1 MNIKHMTRVVLL
13 ILTLCMSISAA
24 YATTLS
30 VRTEPESVAPGEP
43 FNLILELDE
52 NAPSGLPDFGPLAHD
67 FHIHG
72 TAHSASYMYTNGQS
86 KASTRWTVTLVPK
99 HTGKVT
105 IPPIQVGKAR
115 SRPIAL
121 NIGRHSAP
129 QVSPHPH
136 PVDNALFIQTRLSD
150 KSPLINQQLLYTVK
164 IFHSSS
170 ILDAAYQP
178 PSLANALIVPLGNN
192 RQYQVIEKGRPYLVE
207 EQKYAFFPQKSG
219 MQVLFPPKFQ
229 ALIYD
234 DIPRRAEA
242 HGDSASVDVS
252 PIPSDF
258 TQSTWLPAKA
268 VSLSE
273 HYDQTDK
280 KMPEGSTL
288 TRTIMLKAVG
298 LPAELLPPLD
308 VVKKDSF
315 KSYPERPSF
324 NNTIEGNNVVGS
336 TTIKINYLLN
346 HSGDIIIPEETITW
360 FNTETQQKTTVSLP
374 ARTLHVTPD
383 IVHQKVENSLPPK
396 AKTTLSAAEAPSPTA
411 PQRSTT
417 FMHELVFHIALLSI
431 FVIGCILFFFTQKRR
446 APTPLRPKV
455 HLKALKNACRTHQ
468 PDKTRDALLAWAR
481 TVWPNHPM
489 LNLDDI
495 IQQTNNSN
503 IETALHQLS
512 EALYHPQ
519 KSAAWQGNNLW
530 DAIQDFAKSHRGT
543 SKKKTIKN
551 PLPPINP

>member
-1 MNIKHMTRVVLL
+1 MTIKHITHVVLL
-13 ILTLCMSISAA
+13 ILTLCMFTRMTH
-24 YATTLS
+24 ATTLS
-30 VRTEPESVAPGEP
+30 AHTEPDSVGPSEP

-52 NAPSGLPDFGPLAHD
+52 NAPPGLPDFGPLTHD

-99 HTGKVT
+99 RTGKVT
-105 IPPIQVGKAR
+105 IPSIQVGRAR
-115 SRPIAL
+115 SRPITL

-129 QVSPHPH
+129 QTSPHPQS
-136 PVDNALFIQTRLSD
+136 VDSALFVQTKLSD
-150 KSPLINQQLLYTVK
+150 KTPFLNQQLLYTVK

-207 EQKYAFFPQKSG
+207 EQKYAFFPQKTG
-219 MQVLFPPKFQ
+219 AQVLFPPKFQ

-234 DIPRRAEA
+234 DMPRRAEA

-252 PIPSDF
+252 PIPSGF

-268 VSLSE
+268 VSLNE

-288 TRTIMLKAVG
+288 TRTITLKVVG

-308 VVKKDSF
+308 ITKHDHF

-324 NNTIEGNNVVGS
+324 NNTVEGDNVVGS
-336 TTIKINYLLN
+336 ATIKINYLLN
-346 HSGDIIIPEETITW
+346 HSGDITIPEETITW
-360 FNTETQQKTTVSLP
+360 FNTETQQKATVSLP
-374 ARTLHVTPD
+374 AKTLHVTPD
-383 IVHQKVENSLPPK
+383 ITYQTPQTLTPQKPE
-396 AKTTLSAAEAPSPTA
+396 TTPSVAEAPATA
-411 PQRSTT
+411 TPDKSTS

-431 FVIGCILFFFTQKRR
+431 FVLGCVLFFFAQKKR
-446 APTPLRPKV
+446 APKPPCPKTY
-455 HLKALKNACRTHQ
+455 LKTLKEACQSHQ
-468 PDKTRDALLAWAR
+468 PEKTRDALLAWAR

-489 LNLDDI
+489 LNLDDV
-495 IQQTNNSN
+495 IQQTNSPDVKA
-503 IETALHQLS
+503 ALHQLS

-519 KSAAWQGNNLW
+519 KSTAWQGNRLW
-530 DAIQDFAKSHRGT
+530 HAIQTFSKSYGRV
-543 SKKKTIKN
+543 SKKAAAEN